1 MSKLIKNL
9 YAIGTRGRAFGKVFK
24 AKKNKNS
31 KYVLNI
37 RRGAY
42 ALNPTNYAINK
53 VELDT
58 LEEVYEVLK
67 KEQHVINVTD
77 DSGNRA
83 LRNFKSIK
91 VEYF

>member
-9 YAIGTRGRAFGKVFK
+9 YAIGTRGGAFGKVFK

-67 KEQHVINVTD
+67 QEQHVINVTD

-83 LRNFKSIK
+83 LLNFKSIK